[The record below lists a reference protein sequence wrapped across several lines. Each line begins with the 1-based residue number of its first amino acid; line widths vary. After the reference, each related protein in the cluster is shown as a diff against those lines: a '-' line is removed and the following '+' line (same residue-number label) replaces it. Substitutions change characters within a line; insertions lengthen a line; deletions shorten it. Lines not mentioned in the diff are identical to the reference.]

1 MTQFLSFQAQ
11 SAPQGNVSST
21 GGGAFFAN
29 SSSAL
34 GASGGASGENAN
46 ATSSVA
52 LNALAGDE
60 QTFANLLNTQ
70 TTETAE
76 VVTAAATQ
84 PRLAAFISTDV
95 VISPFENQLDVLPET
110 QPLELA
116 SNFAENSDL
125 TLNLNG
131 AVLDDLI
138 IQNTESV
145 EGNELLPVDLLQ
157 GLNEVEAGIEERA
170 TAEIS
175 NNEPDVALLT
185 DSASIPETPLLG
197 AFTLPQL
204 SGQRI
209 STEGT
214 VRAAFGPEPLNVQPS
229 NLNDGDLGADDLGP
243 IPPNLPTGTNALN
256 TGPNA
261 DLNTASESL
270 EGFSLSNTVDLL
282 DVIVPA
288 GLSQV
293 DAPTPNTNAA
303 VTQVAVTNGN
313 ANIVLPETLIGAS
326 TVLPDGRVQNIEPS
340 SFNNVQ
346 VAAGAVNQNSI
357 QQALN
362 NQAGLNPPVQ
372 ATNSSAQPSLS
383 PLPTGEQNLNQLN
396 GEQADRLTQRV
407 EQTLP
412 RQAGIALNIPA
423 QAETLP
429 ANFNQGAFAPANGL
443 AAGGGQFN
451 PNAADGINPAYLA
464 QASQLTE
471 SPENQGLN
479 FSANSAVET
488 SASTNNANSLSNIS
502 QIAQLLGQP
511 SGNET
516 QLANIQTNNQPTI
529 QLSTNGTAASAGSQ
543 TTAQL
548 TPSFFTN
555 ETLPAL
561 SAQLSRGVVGG
572 RDSFN
577 VQLNPSELGR
587 VDVRLFTNDDGSV
600 NARVL
605 VERVDTLDLFQR
617 DLRALERSLLQS
629 GIKLSQ
635 EGIDL
640 SLKDNGANGN
650 GNNAA
655 TNGEFTGNEDQRGSE
670 ETQRLEEEGNRA
682 LNDRLL
688 VEDIEANL
696 PSDVIQ
702 TIYARFT
709 PGQLNIEV

>member
-29 SSSAL
+29 GSSAL
-34 GASGGASGENAN
+34 GTSGANAN

-60 QTFANLLNTQ
+60 TTFANLLNTQ
-70 TTETAE
+70 TSETAE

-84 PRLAAFISTDV
+84 PRLAAFISADAL
-95 VISPFENQLDVLPET
+95 SET
-110 QPLELA
+110 QPLDLA
-116 SNFAENSDL
+116 SNFAQNSDL
-125 TLNLNG
+125 TLNSNG
-131 AVLDDLI
+131 AVLDNVVL
-138 IQNTESV
+138 QNTENL
-145 EGNELLPVDLLQ
+145 EGNELLPVDLLPVDLLQ
-157 GLNEVEAGIEERA
+157 GLNEVEVDTDEQA
-170 TAEIS
+170 TTEIS
-175 NNEPDVALLT
+175 DNEPDGALLT
-185 DSASIPETPLLG
+185 DSASIQEPALLG
-197 AFTLPQL
+197 ALTLPQL
-204 SGQRI
+204 SGQGI
-209 STEGT
+209 SGEAT
-214 VRAAFGPEPLNVQPS
+214 VSAAFGPPPLNVQPP
-229 NLNDGDLGADDLGP
+229 NLNDGDLGGEDLGP
-243 IPPNLPTGTNALN
+243 IPLNLPTGTNASN
-256 TGPNA
+256 TDPDNGSNAGPNA
-261 DLNTASESL
+261 GPNTGSENL
-270 EGFSLSNTVDLL
+270 EGLSLTNAADLL
-282 DVIVPA
+282 DGIVPA
-288 GLSQV
+288 GLSQIGV
-293 DAPTPNTNAA
+293 PTPNANAGVSQGA
-303 VTQVAVTNGN
+303 GTNGN
-313 ANIVLPETLIGAS
+313 ANIVLPETLTGAS
-326 TVLPDGRVQNIEPS
+326 TVLPDGRVQNIEPAS
-340 SFNNVQ
+340 LNSIQ
-346 VAAGAVNQNSI
+346 LPAGRLDQNGI

-362 NQAGLNPPVQ
+362 NQAGLNPSVQ
-372 ATNSSAQPSLS
+372 ATNSSAQPPLN
-383 PLPTGEQNLNQLN
+383 PLPTGEQ
-396 GEQADRLTQRV
+396 ADGLTQRV

-412 RQAGIALNIPA
+412 RPAGVALNIPA
-423 QAETLP
+423 QAEALP
-429 ANFNQGAFAPANGL
+429 AQFNQGAFAPANGP
-443 AAGGGQFN
+443 AVNGGQFN
-451 PNAADGINPAYLA
+451 PNAADGINTANLA

-471 SPENQGLN
+471 SPGNQGLN
-479 FSANSAVET
+479 STANSAAEAGASTNSANSL
-488 SASTNNANSLSNIS
+488 ANVS
-502 QIAQLLGQP
+502 QIAQLIGQT
-511 SGNET
+511 SGNE
-516 QLANIQTNNQPTI
+516 AQPAALQPAVQTI
-529 QLSTNGTAASAGSQ
+529 QLGTNGQAANYTPQA
-543 TTAQL
+543 TAQL
-548 TPSFFTN
+548 PAGVFTD

-561 SAQLSRGVVGG
+561 TAQLSRGVVGG

-587 VDVRLFTNDDGSV
+587 VDVRFFTNDDGSV

-640 SLKDNGANGN
+640 SLKDNGANDG